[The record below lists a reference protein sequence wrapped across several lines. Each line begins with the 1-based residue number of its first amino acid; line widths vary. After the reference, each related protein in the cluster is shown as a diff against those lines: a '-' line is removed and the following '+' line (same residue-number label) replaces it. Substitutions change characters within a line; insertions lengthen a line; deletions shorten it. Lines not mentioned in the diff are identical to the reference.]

1 MTFFEKNLG
10 GKGKK
15 KVEQKLLD
23 TYSSFLSWRFLI
35 NGPSLKF
42 SRNCKPLVP
51 KSFFIQGFAMFR
63 GLKIGHSQQANTK
76 RSLHTNICQ
85 KINENQGSQKNVV

>member
-15 KVEQKLLD
+15 GGTKTFGHLL
-23 TYSSFLSWRFLI
+23 FFPSWRFLI

>member
-15 KVEQKLLD
+15 RWNKNFWTLTLL
-23 TYSSFLSWRFLI
+23 SFLGVFI

-85 KINENQGSQKNVV
+85 KINENQGLQKNVV